1 MRKLVQCLQNSNKN
15 VTVYQTAKAIKE
27 AGFDGAFVQWYK
39 TGEGGVTISG
49 EEQVKLCRDNGLSVP
64 FAHLGYDRINDLWTE
79 GKSGDEMIDGY
90 IRDVEN
96 VKKSGVNEVILHLTS
111 KTNPPVPN
119 EIGVNR
125 LIRLFSAA
133 KDAEMTVALENNKVK
148 GYFES
153 VFDATD
159 YPVICLDV
167 GHCHAHFNDD
177 FDWQRFGKKIV
188 SVHLHDNFGKEDEHL
203 LPFDGNVPWESYAK
217 NFSSVGY
224 KGDVTLE
231 SRYYGEYLSLKV
243 EEFYRVAYARA
254 VKIAEM
260 LDKT

>member
-1 MRKLVQCLQNSNKN
+1 MRKLVQCLQNSNKG
-15 VTVYQTAKAIKE
+15 VTVYETAKAIKS

-39 TGEGGVTISG
+39 AGEGGVTISG
-49 EEQVKLCRDNGLSVP
+49 DKQVALCRDNGLFVP
-64 FAHLGYDRINDLWTE
+64 FAHLGYERINDLWLDS
-79 GKSGDEMIDGY
+79 KSGDDMIDGY
-90 IRDVEN
+90 IRDAEN
-96 VKKSGVNEVILHLTS
+96 VKKAGVNEVVIHLTS
-111 KTNPPVPN
+111 KINPPKPN

-125 LIRLFSAA
+125 LIRLFNAA
-133 KDAEMTVALENNKVK
+133 KDIGIAVALENNKVK
-148 GYFES
+148 GYFEY

-177 FDWQRFGKKIV
+177 FDWKRFGKKIV

-203 LPFDGNVPWESYAK
+203 LPFDGTVPWGDYAK
-217 NFSSVGY
+217 KFSEYGY

-231 SRYYGEYLSLKV
+231 SRYAGEYCKLTVDS
-243 EEFYRVAYARA
+243 FYRAAYERA

-260 LDKT
+260 IDKT